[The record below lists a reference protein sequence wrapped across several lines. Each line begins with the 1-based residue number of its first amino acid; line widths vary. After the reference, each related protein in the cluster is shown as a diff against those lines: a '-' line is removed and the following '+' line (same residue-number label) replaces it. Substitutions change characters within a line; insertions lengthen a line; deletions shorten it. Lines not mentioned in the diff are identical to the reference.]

1 MKAVD
6 KWGLDKVTHFLAGAL
21 VAVMTY
27 LVVSMAG
34 ETQATSLATG
44 FGLSI
49 MAGLVK
55 ELLDEHI
62 ECKDLLATAIGGA
75 AATVGLIILIILYV
89 V

>member
-21 VAVMTY
+21 VAVMAY
-27 LVVSMAG
+27 LVACMAG
-34 ETQATSLATG
+34 ATQAASLAAG

-49 MAGLVK
+49 VAGVAK
-55 ELLDEHI
+55 ELLDERF
-62 ECKDLLATAIGGA
+62 EWKDLLATAMGGDS
-75 AATVGLIILIILYV
+75 ATVGLIILYV

>member
-21 VAVMTY
+21 VAVMAY
-27 LVVSMAG
+27 LVACMSGA
-34 ETQATSLATG
+34 TQAASLATG

-49 MAGLVK
+49 VAGVVK
-55 ELLDEHI
+55 ELIDERF
-62 ECKDLLATAIGGA
+62 EWKDLLATAMGG
-75 AATVGLIILIILYV
+75 AATVGLIILYV

>member
-21 VAVMTY
+21 VAVMAY
-27 LVVSMAG
+27 LVACMTGA
-34 ETQATSLATG
+34 TQAASIATG

-49 MAGLVK
+49 VAGVVK
-55 ELLDEHI
+55 ELLDERFDW
-62 ECKDLLATAIGGA
+62 KDLLATAIGGS
-75 AATVGLIILIILYV
+75 AATIGLVILYV

>member
-21 VAVMTY
+21 VAVMVY

-34 ETQATSLATG
+34 ATQAASLAAG

-49 MAGLVK
+49 AAGVVK
-55 ELLDEHI
+55 ELLDERF
-62 ECKDLLATAIGGA
+62 EWKDLLATAIGGA
-75 AATVGLIILIILYV
+75 AATVGLIILYCT
-89 V
+89 

>member
-21 VAVMTY
+21 VAVMGY
-27 LVVSMAG
+27 LVACMAG
-34 ETQATSLATG
+34 ATQAASLSVG
-44 FGLSI
+44 LGLSI
-49 MAGLVK
+49 VAGVVK
-55 ELLDEHI
+55 ELFDERF

-75 AATVGLIILIILYV
+75 AATVGLIILYV

>member
-21 VAVMTY
+21 VAVMAC
-27 LVVSMAG
+27 LVACMTGA
-34 ETQATSLATG
+34 TQAASIATG

-49 MAGLVK
+49 VAGVVK
-55 ELLDEHI
+55 ELLDERFDW
-62 ECKDLLATAIGGA
+62 KDLLATAIGGS
-75 AATVGLIILIILYV
+75 AATIGLVILYV

>member
-21 VAVMTY
+21 VAVMAY
-27 LVVSMAG
+27 LVACMAG
-34 ETQATSLATG
+34 ATEAASLATG

-49 MAGLVK
+49 VAGVVK
-55 ELLDEHI
+55 ELFDERFDW
-62 ECKDLLATAIGGA
+62 KDLLATAIGGA
-75 AATVGLIILIILYV
+75 AATIGLVILYV

>member
-21 VAVMTY
+21 VAVMVY

-34 ETQATSLATG
+34 ATQAASLAAG

-49 MAGLVK
+49 AAGVVK
-55 ELLDEHI
+55 ELLDERF
-62 ECKDLLATAIGGA
+62 EWKDLLATAIGGA
-75 AATVGLIILIILYV
+75 SATIGFIILYV

>member
-1 MKAVD
+1 MKAVE

-21 VAVMTY
+21 VAVMVY

-55 ELLDEHI
+55 ELLDKKFEW
-62 ECKDLLATAIGGA
+62 KDLLATAIGGA
-75 AATVGLIILIILYV
+75 AATIGLIILYV
-89 V
+89 A

>member
-1 MKAVD
+1 MKAIE

-21 VAVMTY
+21 VAVMAY

-34 ETQATSLATG
+34 ETQAASLATG

-49 MAGLVK
+49 VAGVVK
-55 ELLDEHI
+55 ELLDERFDW
-62 ECKDLLATAIGGA
+62 KDLLATAIGGA
-75 AATVGLIILIILYV
+75 AATIGLAILYV

>member
-6 KWGLDKVTHFLAGAL
+6 KCGLDKVTHFLAGAL
-21 VAVMTY
+21 VAVMAY
-27 LVVSMAG
+27 LVACMAG
-34 ETQATSLATG
+34 ATQAASLAAG

-49 MAGLVK
+49 VAGVVK
-55 ELLDEHI
+55 ELLDERF

-75 AATVGLIILIILYV
+75 AVTIGLVILYV

>member
-21 VAVMTY
+21 VAVMAC

-34 ETQATSLATG
+34 AMQAASLAAG
-44 FGLSI
+44 FCLSI
-49 MAGLVK
+49 IAGVVK
-55 ELLDEHI
+55 ELLDERF
-62 ECKDLLATAIGGA
+62 EWKDLLATAMGGA
-75 AATVGLIILIILYV
+75 SATVGLIILYV

>member
-21 VAVMTY
+21 VAVMAY

-34 ETQATSLATG
+34 AIQAASLAAG

-49 MAGLVK
+49 AAGVVK
-55 ELLDEHI
+55 ELLDERF
-62 ECKDLLATAIGGA
+62 EWKDLLATAIGGA
-75 AATVGLIILIILYV
+75 AATVGLIILYCT
-89 V
+89 